1 MKMNDNPV
9 IIAFFQRVVQNMI
22 LKNER
27 EIECPC
33 RKCKNM
39 VLFDP
44 YKGTLR
50 THLMK
55 HGFMENYTLPPNHDD
70 DDSDEDGDEDGGE
83 EDSRDGGDKD
93 YSQSLK

>member
-1 MKMNDNPV
+1 
-9 IIAFFQRVVQNMI
+9 MI

-33 RKCKNM
+33 RKCNNM

-70 DDSDEDGDEDGGE
+70 DDLSDDALMSDEEGGGGYGDA
-83 EDSRDGGDKD
+83 EDSEEEGGHEEAEGHIDIGE
-93 YSQSLK
+93 LKKRCP